1 MKRIRDCMRRLF
13 SSLSARLSLP
23 QHMQLKAIDI
33 TDVFPKDMREILEPG
48 KNMENFILFFSPE
61 DYNREIMHIF
71 ERHWKA
77 FYLDRSHWDGHF
89 RV

>member
-1 MKRIRDCMRRLF
+1 
-13 SSLSARLSLP
+13 
-23 QHMQLKAIDI
+23 
-33 TDVFPKDMREILEPG
+33 MREIMEPG

-61 DYNREIMHIF
+61 DYNREVMHIF